1 MPVIEPKET
10 TKDLNTQGSNIYQ
23 VKSVVGQTYV
33 VPLNRKNGIVS
44 NALNCRKK
52 QETKKK
58 PSVIPNSIAGKV
70 TAVKNRKS
78 FQKKR
83 KCQVTVAEVT
93 DKKNAYVSIYKIKS
107 CIRR

>member
-10 TKDLNTQGSNIYQ
+10 TKDLNSQGSNVYQ
-23 VKSVVGQTYV
+23 VKSVVGQTFV
-33 VPLNRKNGIVS
+33 VPLNRENGIIS
-44 NALNCRKK
+44 NALNYSKK
-52 QETKKK
+52 QETKR
-58 PSVIPNSIAGKV
+58 SLLLSNSKAGKV

-83 KCQVTVAEVT
+83 KRQVTVAEVT
-93 DKKNAYVSIYKIKS
+93 GKKKAYVSIYKTKS